1 MKSRPC
7 RFSFLSRRHIPVERQ
22 REQEKA
28 RLSPSVQDRQNM
40 RLNGQKMQCVH
51 SFFTFPDFRKLIYSS
66 VDVYWASLSAS
77 GFIMFLSVTSDG
89 GVEEIDTSRTRS
101 SWSLRWLSGEK
112 NGAT

>member
-51 SFFTFPDFRKLIYSS
+51 SFFAFPDFRKLIYSS
-66 VDVYWASLSAS
+66 INVYW
-77 GFIMFLSVTSDG
+77 
-89 GVEEIDTSRTRS
+89 TRPG
-101 SWSLRWLSGEK
+101 WSLPQKISFLKKCQRRTGWRPVSYTHLTLPTNREM
-112 NGAT
+112 

>member
-66 VDVYWASLSAS
+66 VDVYWTYHLNNW
-77 GFIMFLSVTSDG
+77 GK
-89 GVEEIDTSRTRS
+89 
-101 SWSLRWLSGEK
+101 EK
-112 NGAT
+112 QNI